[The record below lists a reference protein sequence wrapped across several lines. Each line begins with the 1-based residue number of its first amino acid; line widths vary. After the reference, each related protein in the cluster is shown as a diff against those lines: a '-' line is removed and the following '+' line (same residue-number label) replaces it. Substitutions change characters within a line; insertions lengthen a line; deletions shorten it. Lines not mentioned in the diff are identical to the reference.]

1 MHLEI
6 LSDKQSQ
13 LIPLISRFSRSFG
26 LVGGT
31 AFALILGHRRSIDYD
46 LFKYGS
52 LNKEYV
58 LDKIKDYTDN
68 LQIIV
73 RKTQELTVEIS
84 GIKTTFYSFP
94 FKVPYTLTAFNNI
107 KMPNLLTLC
116 AMKAYALGQRAKWKD
131 YVDLYFGL
139 KHYSVDE
146 IATRGKE
153 VFKGEF
159 NAKLFRL
166 QLGVFDDISYREQV
180 EFMPGFEVSMDD
192 IKSTLVDI
200 STRI

>member
-1 MHLEI
+1 
-6 LSDKQSQ
+6 
-13 LIPLISRFSRSFG
+13 
-26 LVGGT
+26 
-31 AFALILGHRRSIDYD
+31 
-46 LFKYGS
+46 
-52 LNKEYV
+52 
-58 LDKIKDYTDN
+58 
-68 LQIIV
+68 
-73 RKTQELTVEIS
+73 
-84 GIKTTFYSFP
+84 
-94 FKVPYTLTAFNNI
+94 
-107 KMPNLLTLC
+107 
-116 AMKAYALGQRAKWKD
+116 MKAYALGQRAKWKD